1 MAGRGNRRSSSTAAS
16 GEGKGAPPGPL
27 SEAIQ
32 ARLDRLRS
40 RLVVAEQ
47 RYDHL
52 QENATAGSMR
62 GQQDVAGQRS
72 KVLQLRAEI
81 IEIEMS
87 RRVLGSDAH
96 RELRE
101 GRDALLRAVKEA
113 DQAARAAS
121 QRGAEDDLREL
132 MRQRQERNH
141 ARARF
146 GALQ

>member
-1 MAGRGNRRSSSTAAS
+1 MAGHRKHGAPS
-16 GEGKGAPPGPL
+16 EAPPGSAKPL
-27 SEAIQ
+27 SVESQ
-32 ARLDRLRS
+32 ARLERLQG
-40 RLVVAEQ
+40 RLTKAEQ
-47 RYDHL
+47 HYDHL
-52 QENATAGSMR
+52 QEAAVPGSMR

-81 IEIEMS
+81 LEIEMG
-87 RRVLGSDAH
+87 RRVLGSDAY

-101 GRDALLRAVKEA
+101 ARDALLRAVKEA

-132 MRQRQERNH
+132 MRQRQERNA

-146 GALQ
+146 GAIP